1 LRRPWRSSE
10 AWVVEMAV
18 FLEYAYRD
26 TFYHRLHPITKLVIT
41 FNLFI
46 LAGLYWDVRFLLPIA
61 VIGLLISYTAR
72 VPIRWFLAIAGIMI
86 FLIPLVIIGVL
97 TQVNPLLFKVYSREF
112 VSREFF
118 TVTLPLVGKIG
129 VTWGGLLW
137 GLALE
142 LRIPIILLCI
152 YPFIYSTSFND
163 LVNALSR
170 YNIPYQLLFILMVA
184 YRFVPVTVRE
194 TMTIIKALRLRGW
207 EIDSRNPKIVFRR
220 FLPLAFALM
229 RTLVK
234 MIDEV
239 NTAARI
245 RAFGA
250 SKFTPI
256 RQLEM
261 HFLDKLLI
269 AASLALFILALYL
282 LFTQNMGLI

>member
-1 LRRPWRSSE
+1 MG
-10 AWVVEMAV
+10 WVGEMAV
-18 FLEYAYRD
+18 FLEYAHRD

-41 FNLFI
+41 LTLFI

-61 VIGLLISYTAR
+61 LIGLLISYIAK
-72 VPIRWFLAIAGIMI
+72 VPARWFLAIVGIMV
-86 FLIPLVIIGVL
+86 FLIPFVIIGVL
-97 TQVNPLLFKVYSREF
+97 TQVNPLLFKVYPREF

-118 TVTLPLVGKIG
+118 TVTLPVIGKVG

-137 GLALE
+137 GLAFE

-170 YNIPYQLLFILMVA
+170 YNVPYQLLFILMVA

-194 TMTIIKALRLRGW
+194 TMTIITALRLRGW
-207 EIDSRNPKIVFRR
+207 EVGSRNPKIVFQR
-220 FLPLAFALM
+220 FLPLAFALV

-250 SKFTPI
+250 SKYTPI

-261 HFLDKLLI
+261 QTQDRILTVFSLTLLV
-269 AASLALFILALYL
+269 LAVYL

>member
-41 FNLFI
+41 LNLFI

-137 GLALE
+137 GLAFE

>member
-1 LRRPWRSSE
+1 
-10 AWVVEMAV
+10 MAV
-18 FLEYAYRD
+18 FFEYAYRD

-41 FNLFI
+41 LTLFI

-61 VIGLLISYTAR
+61 AVGLLTSYTAK
-72 VPIRWFLAIAGIMI
+72 VPPRWFLAIVGVMI
-86 FLIPLVIIGVL
+86 FLIPFVIIGVV
-97 TQVNPLLFKVYSREF
+97 TQVNPLLFKVYPREF
-112 VSREFF
+112 VSQEFF
-118 TVTLPLVGKIG
+118 TLTLPLIGKIG

-137 GLALE
+137 GLAFE
-142 LRIPIILLCI
+142 LRIPIILLTV

-170 YNIPYQLLFILMVA
+170 YNVPYQLLFVLMVA

-194 TMTIIKALRLRGW
+194 TMTIITALRLRGW
-207 EIDSRNPKIVFRR
+207 EVGSKNPRVVFQR
-220 FLPLAFALM
+220 FLPLAFSLV

-239 NTAARI
+239 NTAAKI

-250 SKFTPI
+250 SRYTPV
-256 RQLEM
+256 RQMEM
-261 HFLDKLLI
+261 RALDKMFI
-269 AASLALFILALYL
+269 GVSLALFILALYM

>member
-1 LRRPWRSSE
+1 
-10 AWVVEMAV
+10 MAV

-41 FNLFI
+41 LNLFI

-72 VPIRWFLAIAGIMI
+72 VPVRWFLAIAGIMI
-86 FLIPLVIIGVL
+86 FLIPFVIIGVL
-97 TQVNPLLFKVYSREF
+97 TQVNPLLFKVYPREF

-137 GLALE
+137 GLAFE

-194 TMTIIKALRLRGW
+194 TMTIITALRLRGW
-207 EIDSRNPKIVFRR
+207 EVGSRNPKIVFQR
-220 FLPLAFALM
+220 FLPLAFALV

-261 HFLDKLLI
+261 HILDKLLI